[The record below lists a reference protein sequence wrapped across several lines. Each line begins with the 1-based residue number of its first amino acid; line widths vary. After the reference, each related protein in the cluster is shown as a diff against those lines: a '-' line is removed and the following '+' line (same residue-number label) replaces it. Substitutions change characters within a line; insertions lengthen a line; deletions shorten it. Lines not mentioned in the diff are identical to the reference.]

1 MAAVFLFIRQDL
13 NRLSDQLGSPEK
25 RSFCGA
31 NGILPP
37 QPLGKPRHLSEL
49 LPVKRTMKKYKI
61 FSASS
66 ISCWPLFMQQGKD
79 CASQRA

>member
-25 RSFCGA
+25 RSFRGA

-37 QPLGKPRHLSEL
+37 QPLKTPDFCGNRVFSLFSGTKTGCSIGK
-49 LPVKRTMKKYKI
+49 
-61 FSASS
+61 
-66 ISCWPLFMQQGKD
+66 
-79 CASQRA
+79 